1 MSTSGT
7 VNTPGSGGEVSEAP
21 MKKKSGWLMGAVP
34 KILLIILVTILLN
47 IVLNAIMF
55 VNPELKSYKLMFFNY
70 FAWFFILM
78 VMVVALP
85 QKLDNIFL
93 DKPKQDKEK
102 DKDGEQGI
110 QRHQIFLTLGDIM
123 AAPPTAA
130 ATTTAATTTAA
141 TTAAAAT
148 AAATTAAATTSS
160 TDREKERI
168 KKERERKDD
177 NPVRNA
183 MAKAKAKAK
192 SRANRNWSNV
202 RNIVTEPFKQ
212 GNQ

>member
-7 VNTPGSGGEVSEAP
+7 VNTPVSGGEVSEAP
-21 MKKKSGWLMGAVP
+21 VKKKSGWLMGAVP

-78 VMVVALP
+78 VMVVVLP

-102 DKDGEQGI
+102 DKDGEPGI

-130 ATTTAATTTAA
+130 ADATTAAATTAADATTADATTADATTAAATTTAATTTAA
-141 TTAAAAT
+141 TT
-148 AAATTAAATTSS
+148 SS
-160 TDREKERI
+160 TD
-168 KKERERKDD
+168 
-177 NPVRNA
+177 
-183 MAKAKAKAK
+183 
-192 SRANRNWSNV
+192 
-202 RNIVTEPFKQ
+202 Q
-212 GNQ
+212 